1 MDIMSI
7 FRGIIVP
14 LMVVIAAAFLL
25 YVRTVE
31 VETVSPKLRRFAIP
45 AAKYVVATFIG
56 TFGAFAVGVVI
67 VTPLLLY
74 SHVAHASSG
83 IDLASSLVDRPYFPL
98 PMAVAFVLGYC
109 LSDWLNEGRP
119 AYVWVWP
126 VAQVSIAVLLFR
138 PSATQSF
145 TTEVWRAYF
154 DWGCGCSVT
163 LLQWRIMFPLYPAIS
178 FSAAAFLR
186 GHQRI
191 ERRVRS
197 SSVSPN

>member
-1 MDIMSI
+1 
-7 FRGIIVP
+7 
-14 LMVVIAAAFLL
+14 
-25 YVRTVE
+25 
-31 VETVSPKLRRFAIP
+31 
-45 AAKYVVATFIG
+45 
-56 TFGAFAVGVVI
+56 
-67 VTPLLLY
+67 
-74 SHVAHASSG
+74 
-83 IDLASSLVDRPYFPL
+83 
-98 PMAVAFVLGYC
+98 MAVAFVLGYC